1 MSSLEFSE
9 KGILWRDW
17 NDETLGIIQ
26 EKNRPVFLFV
36 ADSDPLVAPF
46 LKAIFKAMPDNEKL
60 RGLLHEFFP
69 AVFIK
74 AGSLPE
80 DLKLFGAGNRFHIA
94 VLSPAG
100 FTPMITFDPVSGSPE
115 KMVDEIVIALERLR
129 KVWS

>member
-1 MSSLEFSE
+1 MSGPEFPE
-9 KGILWRDW
+9 KGILWRGWD
-17 NDETLGIIQ
+17 DETLAIIR

-46 LKAIFKAMPDNEKL
+46 LKAILKALPGNEKL

-69 AVFIK
+69 AVFIE

-80 DLKLFGAGNRFHIA
+80 DLKLFGAGNGFHIA

-100 FTPMITFDPVSGSPE
+100 FTPMVVFDPVSGSPE
-115 KMVDEIVIALERLR
+115 KLVEEIVAALERLR
-129 KVWS
+129 KVWR

>member
-1 MSSLEFSE
+1 MSDLEFPE
-9 KGILWRDW
+9 KGILWRGW
-17 NDETLGIIQ
+17 NDQTLEIIR

-36 ADSDPLVAPF
+36 AGSDPLVAPF
-46 LKAIFKAMPDNEKL
+46 LKAIFKAMPGNDKL

-69 AVFIK
+69 ALFIE

-100 FTPMITFDPVSGSPE
+100 FSPMVIFDPVSGSPE
-115 KMVDEIVIALERLR
+115 KVVDEIVTVLERLR